1 MKSKINW
8 ILWILAIIIAGG
20 SLFVVF
26 QDAHLFNTKQID
38 VTGFAEILIALATAI
53 LALVTFALVLESRK
67 TRLENERIRKEEQH
81 SDALMR
87 LKLWAERTTQLVGQV
102 YPIEKRCFSAEIKM
116 GNGNITFWEVGN
128 VFSIIKTESIG
139 VEVDSKH
146 LSKSSKE
153 LFEKVFENIL
163 NLNDPMLLLRPVDLS
178 KIDKQISEIKDELK
192 KFLESIKE

>member
-1 MKSKINW
+1 
-8 ILWILAIIIAGG
+8 
-20 SLFVVF
+20 
-26 QDAHLFNTKQID
+26 
-38 VTGFAEILIALATAI
+38 
-53 LALVTFALVLESRK
+53 
-67 TRLENERIRKEEQH
+67 
-81 SDALMR
+81 
-87 LKLWAERTTQLVGQV
+87 
-102 YPIEKRCFSAEIKM
+102 
-116 GNGNITFWEVGN
+116 

>member
-1 MKSKINW
+1 
-8 ILWILAIIIAGG
+8 LAGG

-87 LKLWAERTTQLVGQV
+87 LKLWQRGQHSWSGKYTLLRKGV
-102 YPIEKRCFSAEIKM
+102 FLLRLRWETA
-116 GNGNITFWEVGN
+116 NITFWEVGN

-163 NLNDPMLLLRPVDLS
+163 NLNDPMLLLRR
-178 KIDKQISEIKDELK
+178 
-192 KFLESIKE
+192 